1 MTIKTCK
8 TAVRASTLLAAIALS
23 GGAFADAAAT
33 DSYNFETEGALG
45 TSPYQALNG
54 NGTVV
59 ADNYTYSAR
68 AGRPLTSDAHTKVL
82 EIAGTVTYTNAGESS
97 ANTSSQ
103 VDFMFKVEP
112 TDELENPTD
121 ADIQV
126 ALAVGT
132 NDEGSVTAPIKLWCK
147 TVSGSASA
155 EWVTLKAAAN
165 TGSWVRATLV
175 LDYSTTPGRCKVSL
189 DGDPVLN
196 PQAEPSAQGSEWFYF
211 AGTAGQ
217 AFVKS
222 ISMVGSTRVDDL
234 KVSYD
239 ALNSYTVPV
248 PANTTIADGSAVTY
262 DYINKYGVTVQE
274 ATSATPLNADSGM
287 TVAQKFEA
295 GLDPKSDTKFELQT
309 MTTTKDSATVTF
321 PGTKGTGNY
330 TVKVGT
336 TKGGDDVATQTS
348 TQTDATGEGM
358 NSATISIPAAK
369 QEQLLYFTVETN

>member
-1 MTIKTCK
+1 MTIKTLK
-8 TAVRASTLLAAIALS
+8 TAACAGALMSVVAWS
-23 GGAFADAAAT
+23 GGAFAATAAT
-33 DSYNFETEGALG
+33 DSYNFETDGALG

-59 ADNYTYSAR
+59 ADDYTYSAR
-68 AGRPLTSDAHTKVL
+68 AGQPLTGAHTKVL
-82 EIAGTVTYTNAGESS
+82 EIAGTVTYTNAGDTAST
-97 ANTSSQ
+97 TSSQ

-112 TDELENPTD
+112 TDELENPDGT
-121 ADIQV
+121 DIQV

-132 NDEGSVTAPIKLWCK
+132 NDANNVTAPIKLWCK
-147 TVSGSASA
+147 TVSGAASA
-155 EWVTLKAAAN
+155 DWVTLKAAAN

-196 PQAEPSAQGSEWFYF
+196 PSAAPGDQGSEWFYF
-211 AGTAGQ
+211 AGTASQGY
-217 AFVKS
+217 VKS

-234 KVSYD
+234 NVSYEE
-239 ALNSYTVPV
+239 LNSYTVPV
-248 PANTTIADGSAVTY
+248 VTSTIADGSAVTY
-262 DYINKYGVTVQE
+262 DYINKYGVTVEE
-274 ATSATPLNADSGM
+274 AQSSTPLIAESGM

-295 GLDPKSDTKFELQT
+295 GLDPTSSTKFALQT
-309 MTTTKDSATVTF
+309 MATTKSSATVTF

-336 TKGGDDVATQTS
+336 TKGGSDVATKTS
-348 TQTDATGEGM
+348 TQTSAAGEGV
-358 NSATISIPAAK
+358 NSATISIPAAN